1 MQIWMAATLES
12 KRSLHRGSSLDSSFL
27 KKNTVLCVS
36 LMAFGVQTI
45 KLSHCTSTGFP
56 NVQRTTGK
64 RRSGTRALIVRNKE
78 ELD

>member
-27 KKNTVLCVS
+27 KRIQYCAYTVS
-36 LMAFGVQTI
+36 LMAFGVQAI
-45 KLSHCTSTGFP
+45 KLSHCTSTCCP

-64 RRSGTRALIVRNKE
+64 RRRYSCIDCAK
-78 ELD
+78 